1 MKKKI
6 LIVDDDEINVEILK
20 ELLKEQYM
28 LATVSSGQQ
37 CLEEI
42 GKFKPDLVLLD
53 IVMPGMDGY
62 ETCRQIKSDPQIE
75 TTHIILV
82 SSKTSVES
90 RLKGYEVGTDDY
102 IVKPFDNDELLA
114 KIKVQIRLRNAIMN
128 LASLH
133 TQLSE
138 ELRLAGI
145 VQQDFLPEQLPNC
158 DKVRWA
164 TFILPAECVSG
175 DIYDVRRIDE
185 QHVGFYVADA
195 VGHGM
200 PAALL
205 SIFINQAIAVY
216 EDTQNNHCVLSP
228 AELMKNVNLRMSAQ
242 KLSGCQF
249 VTCCY
254 CLINI
259 NTLQLTYSRAGH
271 PYPILIRGQE
281 PPRNLEIEGSL
292 LGILAEAEYSQR
304 TIQLQPGDK
313 LLLYSDGAIPFIS
326 NSNDITP
333 LNLKDEFHEIIDRPI
348 VEMMDRFSVLAE
360 NENKEM
366 KPSEIDDVTAVG
378 LEIL

>member
-20 ELLKEQYM
+20 ELLEESYA
-28 LATVSSGQQ
+28 LATVTSGQE
-37 CLEEI
+37 CMEEI

-62 ETCRQIKSDPQIE
+62 ETCRQIKSDPKSE

-114 KIKVQIRLRNAIMN
+114 KIKVQIRLRDAIMN

-205 SIFINQAIAVY
+205 SIFINQAIAMY
-216 EDTQNNHCVLSP
+216 EDAQNNHCVLSP

-242 KLSGCQF
+242 KLSSCQF
-249 VTCCY
+249 ITCCY

-259 NTLQLTYSRAGH
+259 NTLQLTYCRAGH

-333 LNLKDEFHEIIDRPI
+333 LNLRDEFHEIIDRPI

-366 KPSEIDDVTAVG
+366 ETSEIDDVTAVG

>member
-6 LIVDDDEINVEILK
+6 LIVDDVEINVEILK
-20 ELLKEQYM
+20 ELLEEQYA
-28 LATVSSGQQ
+28 LATANSGQQ
-37 CLEEI
+37 CLEKI
-42 GKFKPDLVLLD
+42 SRFKPDLVLLD

-62 ETCRQIKSDPQIE
+62 ETCRRIKSDPQSE
-75 TTHIILV
+75 TAHILLI

-114 KIKVQIRLRNAIMN
+114 KIKVQIRLRDAIMN
-128 LASLH
+128 LTSLYA
-133 TQLSE
+133 QLSE
-138 ELRLAGI
+138 ELRLAGT
-145 VQQDFLPEQLPNC
+145 VQQDFLPEKLPNC
-158 DKVRWA
+158 DKLRWA

-175 DIYDVRRIDE
+175 DIYDVKRIDE
-185 QHVGFYVADA
+185 QHVSFYVADV

-205 SIFINQAIAVY
+205 SIFIKQTIAMY
-216 EDTQNNHCVLSP
+216 EDVQSNRCVLSP
-228 AELMKNVNLRMSAQ
+228 AELMKNVNLRIYAQ

-249 VTCCY
+249 ITCCY

-281 PPRNLEIEGSL
+281 QPQNLEIDGSL
-292 LGILAEAEYSQR
+292 LGILEEAEYSQR

-313 LLLYSDGAIPFIS
+313 LLLYSDGVIPFIS

-333 LNLKDEFHEIIDRPI
+333 LNLRDEFLEIIGCPI
-348 VEMMDRFSVLAE
+348 VEIMDKFSVLAE
-360 NENKEM
+360 NKEM
-366 KPSEIDDVTAVG
+366 EPSEIDDVTAVG

>member
-6 LIVDDDEINVEILK
+6 LIVDDDEINVEILH
-20 ELLKEQYM
+20 ELLKEQYA
-28 LATVSSGQQ
+28 LATASSGQQ
-37 CLEEI
+37 CLEKI
-42 GKFKPDLVLLD
+42 GRFKPDLVLLD
-53 IVMPGMDGY
+53 IVMSGMDGY
-62 ETCRQIKSDPQIE
+62 EACRRIKSDSQSE
-75 TTHIILV
+75 TTHIILI
-82 SSKTSVES
+82 SSKTSIES

-114 KIKVQIRLRNAIMN
+114 KIKVQIRLRDAIMN
-128 LASLH
+128 LSSLYD
-133 TQLSE
+133 QLSE

-145 VQQDFLPEQLPNC
+145 VQQDFMPNTLPNC
-158 DKVRWA
+158 DKLRWA

-175 DIYDVRRIDE
+175 DIYDVKHIDE
-185 QHVGFYVADA
+185 QHVGFYVADV

-205 SIFINQAIAVY
+205 SIFIKQTIDMY
-216 EDTQNNHCVLSP
+216 ENVQSNHGVLSP
-228 AELMKNVNLRMSAQ
+228 AELMKNVNLRISAQ

-249 VTCCY
+249 ITCCY

-259 NTLQLTYSRAGH
+259 NTLQLTYCRAGH
-271 PYPILIRGQE
+271 PYPILLRGQDK
-281 PPRNLEIEGSL
+281 PQNLEIDGSL

-326 NSNDITP
+326 NSNDIAP
-333 LNLKDEFHEIIDRPI
+333 LNFREEFREIISHPI
-348 VEMMDRFSVLAE
+348 VEMMDQFSVLAE
-360 NENKEM
+360 SKEM
-366 KPSEIDDVTAVG
+366 EPSEIDDITAVG